1 MWWQA
6 FSVLSAGEL
15 IDPQTLFHNAS
26 CDIICSI
33 MYGARY
39 EYDHEFFQ
47 AQIKIMSDNSK
58 IANGP
63 WGMVR

>member
-1 MWWQA
+1 MN
-6 FSVLSAGEL
+6 
-15 IDPQTLFHNAS
+15 PQLLFHNAS

-39 EYDHEFFQ
+39 EYDNPFFR
-47 AQIKIMSDNSK
+47 AMIKMMADCSK

-63 WGMVR
+63 WGMVGFTLQKTKLNACVL